1 MSVPRRKADRK
12 NLFMKNARLLGTG
25 LLLVLLSAGNLDAQ
39 QLSLFTKYR
48 EQATIL
54 NPAAMESDWL
64 TYGYNM
70 TAGASYRRQWAGQEN
85 TPETQTIRLSYINP
99 YKTGATFTAGGYLM
113 NDQTGP
119 TGYTGFYGRIG
130 TVISQDPQ
138 SYGISI
144 GLSAGYAGFRVRSSE
159 LVVRDQGD
167 PLTGVDQSQG
177 HPDVGVGV
185 FGYGM
190 LNDDNM
196 IYGGISVPQMLGFDL
211 TYTNDDGE
219 FDVTRQRHFYG
230 TAGWYWF
237 TGSDSFLE
245 VSSWVKYVEGAPL
258 NADVSFR
265 YQLPT
270 APYIGAG
277 FSTSKNFHFEAG
289 INVGQSYN
297 ADTNFRVGYGYDYS
311 FQTFGPGVGGTHE
324 IQFAIALNR

>member
-1 MSVPRRKADRK
+1 
-12 NLFMKNARLLGTG
+12 MKNARLLCSG
-25 LLLVLLSAGNLDAQ
+25 LLLMLMSAGSLSAQ

-48 EQATIL
+48 EAATLI

-70 TAGASYRRQWAGQEN
+70 SFGANYRRQWADQEN
-85 TPETQTIRLSYINP
+85 TPETQTIRFSYINP
-99 YKTGATFTAGGYLM
+99 YKTGATFTAGGHLI

-138 SYGISI
+138 SYGISV
-144 GLSAGYAGFRVRSSE
+144 GLSLGYAGFRIRSSE
-159 LVVRDQGD
+159 LVVRDEGD

-177 HPDVGVGV
+177 HPDLGLGV
-185 FGYGM
+185 FAYGM
-190 LNDDNM
+190 VNDDNM
-196 IYGGISVPQMLGFDL
+196 LYGGISVPQMLGLDL
-211 TYTNDDGE
+211 TFQNDNGE
-219 FDVTRQRHFYG
+219 FEISRLRHYYG

-258 NADVSFR
+258 NADLSLR

-289 INVGQSYN
+289 INVGQSYG
-297 ADTNFRVGYGYDYS
+297 ADTNFRIGYGYDYS
-311 FQTFGPGVGGTHE
+311 FQSFGPGLGATHE
-324 IQFAIALNR
+324 IQLAVSLNR